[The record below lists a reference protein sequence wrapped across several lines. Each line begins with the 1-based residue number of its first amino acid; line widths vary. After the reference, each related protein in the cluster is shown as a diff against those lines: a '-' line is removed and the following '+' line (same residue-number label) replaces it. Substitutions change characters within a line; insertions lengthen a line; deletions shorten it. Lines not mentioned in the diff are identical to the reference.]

1 MIAAINRVTFSVL
14 AGSAWLK
21 RAASSIGM
29 RGPRSP
35 ARRFVAGENRD
46 DAIAVAKALERQGLT
61 STLDLLGE
69 RVTSPA
75 AALDASRAYVEL
87 IAAAAEAGVSRSV
100 SVKLSQIGLDIDRAT
115 AIDNLRRIVDAAV
128 APGFFVRVD
137 MEGSAYTEDT
147 LSTVQT
153 LWSIGYQNLGV
164 AIQAA
169 LRRSA
174 DDVARLNASGIS
186 VRLVKGAYR
195 EPRSVAFVREEEVS
209 AAFRALADALLTQ
222 GQRPAIATHD
232 PELIDYV
239 RQLATD
245 RRIGRDGFEF
255 EFLYGIRR
263 DLQRALARDGY
274 QVRVYVPYGRE
285 WFPYFMRRLGERP
298 ANVWF
303 VVKNLFS
310 ERAET

>member
-1 MIAAINRVTFSVL
+1 MIAALTRVTFSIL
-14 AGSAWLK
+14 AASTLLK
-21 RAASSIGM
+21 RAASAVGM

-35 ARRFVAGENRD
+35 ARRVVAGERRE
-46 DAIAVAKALERQGLT
+46 DAIDVAAALEARGLA

-69 RVTSPA
+69 GVTSTA
-75 AALDASRAYVEL
+75 TALDAARAYVDL
-87 IAAAAEAGVSRSV
+87 IAAAAAANVSRSV
-100 SVKLSQIGLDIDRAT
+100 SVKLTQIGLDIDRAT

-128 APGFFVRVD
+128 EPRFFVRVD
-137 MEGSAYTEDT
+137 MEGSDYTEDT
-147 LSTVQT
+147 LTTVHT
-153 LWSIGYQNLGV
+153 LRSIGYENVGV

-174 DDVARLNASGIS
+174 EDVSRLNDVGMS

-195 EPRSVAFVREEEVS
+195 EPRRVAFVREEEVV
-209 AAFRALADALLTQ
+209 AAFKTLAERLLVDGHQ
-222 GQRPAIATHD
+222 PAFATHD
-232 PELIDYV
+232 PALIDFV
-239 RQLATD
+239 KQKAAEHRVGPE
-245 RRIGRDGFEF
+245 RFEF
-255 EFLYGIRR
+255 EFLFGIRR
-263 DLQRALARDGY
+263 DLQLSLAREGHR
-274 QVRVYVPYGRE
+274 VRVYVPYGRE